1 MAKTNSK
8 IPINSMA
15 DDLSQGI
22 LVERLVIIKSEFKAE
37 QYDSAKGS
45 HRDEG
50 HTQEPPRL

>member
-1 MAKTNSK
+1 
-8 IPINSMA
+8 MA